1 MPLLNY
7 TSDVPVEKTA
17 GEIANILR
25 KGGASAVLTEYDE
38 AGQYV
43 SHISFRIKLHDKDIS
58 FRLPCDWKPV
68 YEVMFKDVKTPQQ
81 MFYDKKKQENILSNR
96 KEQALKT
103 AWRIIKDWT
112 EAQMAL
118 VETQMVRTEQVF
130 LPYAVMA
137 NGKTLS
143 EHMETNPEFLLG
155 SGN

>member
-7 TSDVPVEKTA
+7 TSNVPIEKTA

-25 KGGASAVLTEYDE
+25 KGGAQAVLTEYDE
-38 AGQYV
+38 EGQYV
-43 SHISFRIKLHDKDIS
+43 SAISFKITLQGKPIT

-68 YEVMFKDVKTPQQ
+68 YEVMFG
-81 MFYDKKKQENILSNR
+81 DKKNKFHDERRCAELEASR
-96 KEQALKT
+96 KDQALRT
-103 AWRIIKDWT
+103 AWRIVKDWT

-118 VETQMVRTEQVF
+118 VQTKMTRTEQVF

-137 NGKTLS
+137 NGKTLG
-143 EHMETNPEFLLG
+143 EHIEENPGFLLG